1 LYQHALKEKIVI
13 KKRYALGFLAVAAI
27 ALVWLIFHQQL
38 PNPLFKAPFSTV
50 LSDRNGEL
58 LGAAIAKDEQ
68 WRFPPPNLNKSG
80 LNKSG
85 LNKPNHNKQGQNRLA
100 PKFVKALLCFED
112 RRFYSHVGI
121 DLWAVIRAF
130 WLNLRERR
138 VVSGASTITM
148 QVIRLARKGRPRTV
162 SEKLIE
168 MVWALRL
175 EVTRTKEQILM
186 LYAAHAPFGG
196 NAVGVWAASWR
207 YFGRRPEQLS
217 WAEAAMLAVLP
228 NNPALVHPGRNRAY
242 LKRKRDRLLARMRQE
257 RLIDALSCQL
267 AQAEPL
273 PSKPHPLP
281 HAAPHLLAKL
291 QAASHKR
298 STSRFQT
305 TLDKPIQMRADMII
319 RRHSARLATNG
330 IHNAAGLILDVK
342 SGAVL
347 AYIGNVAKLNPAR
360 HANYVDIVTAPRSTG
375 SILKPFLYAGMLHS
389 GELLPNQLV
398 PDIPT
403 RFGGFAPENYERTYL
418 GATPA
423 FHALARSL
431 NIPAVRLLAEYG
443 IDRFYALLVRMGM
456 TTLRYPA
463 KHYGLS
469 LILGGAEGT
478 LWDITAMYAGLARGA
493 SQSVGP
499 HFEASLFFKP
509 HYLIPDNDLPAVKT
523 SRQYSDAAPLGAAA
537 CWLTLKALLEVVR
550 PGVDSA
556 WRDFASHRKIAWKT
570 GTSYGLRDGWAV
582 GVTPKYAV
590 GVWVGNAD
598 GEGRPDLTG
607 IATAA
612 PILFEL
618 FGVLDESAWF
628 KRPFHAL
635 SQVKICA
642 HSGYRAGPHCASTEA
657 MLIPHA
663 GLRSVQCPYCRIICC
678 DSKRKWRLHTQC
690 APVAEINP
698 VKWFVLPP
706 AMEWYY
712 KRRHSGYRTL
722 PPFRRDCLEKLA
734 QDGLPSLSLIYPEK
748 RGRIYIP
755 LELDGQRGRTV
766 FKAAHRNP
774 ETTIFWHLDAEYLGA
789 THDLHQLA
797 LAPSPGVH
805 TLTLVDLNGEQLA
818 RKFTV
823 LNIK

>member
-1 LYQHALKEKIVI
+1 MKNTRKHHLFVI
-13 KKRYALGFLAVAAI
+13 FGISAI
-27 ALVWLIFHQQL
+27 ALAWIIFGQQL
-38 PNPLFKAPFSTV
+38 PDPLFKAPFSTV

-68 WRFPPPNLNKSG
+68 WRFPPPDNPDRNG
-80 LNKSG
+80 
-85 LNKPNHNKQGQNRLA
+85 LA

-121 DLWAVIRAF
+121 DPWAVMRAF
-130 WLNLRERR
+130 WLNMRERR
-138 VVSGASTITM
+138 IVSGASTLTM
-148 QVIRLARKGRPRTV
+148 QVIRLARKGKPRTI
-162 SEKLIE
+162 SEKMIE

-175 EVTRTKEQILM
+175 EVTQTKDQILM

-196 NAVGVWAASWR
+196 NVVGVWAASWR
-207 YFGRRPEQLS
+207 YFGRRPQQLS

-228 NNPALVHPGRNRAY
+228 NNPALVHPGRNRAH
-242 LKRKRDRLLARMRQE
+242 LKRKRDRLLARMRQLG
-257 RLIDALSCQL
+257 LIDALSCRL

-281 HAAPHLLAKL
+281 RAAPHLLARL
-291 QAASHKR
+291 QAAGHKR

-305 TLDKPIQMRADMII
+305 TLDKTIQQSADAII

-330 IHNAAGLILDVK
+330 IHNAAALILNVK
-342 SGAVL
+342 TGAVS

-360 HANYVDIVTAPRSTG
+360 HANYVDIITAPRSTG

-389 GELLPNQLV
+389 GELLPRQLV

-403 RFGGFAPENYERTYL
+403 RIGGFAPENYERDYL

-423 FHALARSL
+423 YNALARSL
-431 NIPAVRLLAEYG
+431 NIPAVRLLADYG
-443 IDRFYALLVRMGM
+443 VDRFYALLVRMGM

-469 LILGGAEGT
+469 LILGGAEGS

-493 SQSVGP
+493 SQSVRP
-499 HFEASLFFKP
+499 HLKRPQFFSP
-509 HYLIPDNDLPAVKT
+509 HYLTPVKNLPEVDI
-523 SRQYSDAAPLGAAA
+523 SDQRYDATPLGTAA
-537 CWLTLKALLEVVR
+537 CWLTLEALLEVVR
-550 PGVDSA
+550 PGADSA
-556 WRDFASHRKIAWKT
+556 WRDFASQRKIAWKT
-570 GTSYGLRDGWAV
+570 GTSYGMRDGWAV
-582 GVTPKYAV
+582 GVTPNYAA

-618 FGVLDESAWF
+618 FGLLDESAWF
-628 KRPFHAL
+628 KRPLYAL

-642 HSGYRAGPHCASTEA
+642 YSGYRAGPNCAFTQA

-663 GLRSVQCPYCRIICC
+663 GLRSAQCPFCRIICC
-678 DSKRKWRLHTQC
+678 DSQRKWRLHTQC
-690 APVAEINP
+690 ASVAQIEP

-722 PPFRRDCLEKLA
+722 PPFRNDCLEQSA

-755 LELDGQRGRTV
+755 LELDGRRGRTV

-774 ETTIFWHLDAEYLGA
+774 LTTIFWHLDSEYLGA
-789 THDLHQLA
+789 TRDLHQLT
-797 LAPSPGVH
+797 LSPSPGVH
-805 TLTLVDLNGEQLA
+805 TLTLVDLNGEQLT

-823 LNIK
+823 LNINAF